1 MNIWLIIIHKNV
13 IFKIILCLNLKKF
26 IGYLHGGLSKMPP

>member
-13 IFKIILCLNLKKF
+13 IFKIILCLKKF

>member
-1 MNIWLIIIHKNV
+1 MIIHKNV
-13 IFKIILCLNLKKF
+13 IFKIILCLKKF